1 MKKNKTK
8 KLAEIRDK
16 ILTEV
21 AKKRADELI
30 EKAKNENKILLSRN
44 DFSIFL
50 EEIMEK
56 GKKAIKQDAVNK
68 AREDSESINKKAIKD
83 VNKKMSDY
91 LKNGSNGKYDPNQ
104 DFFPVGNGE
113 LKKMKKKARVNSKE
127 EEEFIDDFK
136 GGGLENLDY
145 DVIKPNEEMITN
157 YIEGSPLTGN
167 SPKYGNAVETETNKK
182 INKRRIK
189 NAFSKEKKN
198 SYKRIPQPVVNVE
211 SKENSDTLKDNKNE
225 VIKEEIKKIKEL
237 YTYNKKTQ

>member
-83 VNKKMSDY
+83 VNKKIS
-91 LKNGSNGKYDPNQ
+91 
-104 DFFPVGNGE
+104 
-113 LKKMKKKARVNSKE
+113 
-127 EEEFIDDFK
+127 
-136 GGGLENLDY
+136 
-145 DVIKPNEEMITN
+145 
-157 YIEGSPLTGN
+157 
-167 SPKYGNAVETETNKK
+167 
-182 INKRRIK
+182 
-189 NAFSKEKKN
+189 
-198 SYKRIPQPVVNVE
+198 
-211 SKENSDTLKDNKNE
+211 
-225 VIKEEIKKIKEL
+225 
-237 YTYNKKTQ
+237 